1 MRKIRKIVGTIM
13 IKFLLFYKI
22 IVIMQIKKLDNNRY
36 IIRIEP
42 KESLTEN
49 LEKFARDTQI
59 GFAWINIIGGGF
71 EKVKYAFSVGFNTGY
86 EPIKEVD
93 GPLEL
98 LNAEGCIAWDHDDLS
113 KPMVHLHATF
123 IDKETERAFGGHLME
138 AEFVGLTAE
147 IRLDVLSWEKITR
160 KLDER
165 VNVPLLNLPDYS
177 SDEGQTT
184 NPGGTGQ
191 GQSKEEVENLKKE
204 LGEAKKKNQDLRKQN
219 TELNKTNIELSGR
232 LIKTQIEVPPKG

>member
-1 MRKIRKIVGTIM
+1 MQVKKTKILETYV
-13 IKFLLFYKI
+13 
-22 IVIMQIKKLDNNRY
+22 
-36 IIRIEP
+36 IRIEP
-42 KESLTEN
+42 KEALMAS

-59 GFAWINIIGGGF
+59 GFAWVEVIGGGF
-71 EKVKYAFSVGFNTGY
+71 ENVKYAFSVGFKAGY
-86 EPIKEVD
+86 EPIKEHK
-93 GPLEL
+93 GSSEL
-98 LNAEGCIAWDHDDLS
+98 LTAKGCIAWDHNDLS
-113 KPMVHLHATF
+113 QPRVHLHATF
-123 IDKETERAFGGHLME
+123 SDSELKETFGGHLME